1 MSFASVIGSQSIGN
15 PEFAAGTSSMYKS
28 KALVLF
34 AFAFSAFAG
43 DAHAGTEVR
52 VLATHPAG
60 DLVTLAKNQTFYV
73 HIGYT
78 TDEPVKIWARP
89 FFRGREVTAGSNPS
103 RSHTGSGG
111 TLGWFFFMEPGEKV
125 DEIRITAGDG
135 TDAGTRL
142 VATHPVRITGSDR
155 PSASTSQPDWLVSLR
170 QQEERLQREEFE
182 KRASTPPSAGETL
195 FFGGF
200 MLAVAA
206 LGFGGVAAPLWAIR
220 RWRGGWRVAAAVPA
234 VMTGFVVL
242 RIIFDT
248 AGDPTSHNL
257 WPFEILQ
264 VGVLSLVVIGVLLAV
279 RKFSGAET

>member
-1 MSFASVIGSQSIGN
+1 V
-15 PEFAAGTSSMYKS
+15 YKS
-28 KALVLF
+28 IAPVLF
-34 AFAFSAFAG
+34 ALAVSAFAG
-43 DAHAGTEVR
+43 GARAETEVR
-52 VLATHPAG
+52 VLAIHPAG
-60 DLVTLAKNQTFYV
+60 DPVTLGKNQTFYV

-78 TDEPVKIWARP
+78 IDEPVMIWARP
-89 FFRGREVTAGSNPS
+89 YFRGREVAAGSNPS
-103 RSHTGSGG
+103 RSHSGSGE
-111 TLGWFFFMEPGEKV
+111 TLGWFFFMQPGEQV
-125 DEIRITAGDG
+125 DEIRITTGDG

-142 VATHPVRITGSDR
+142 ITTHPIRITGSDR
-155 PSASTSQPDWLVSLR
+155 PAASTSEPGWLVSLR

-182 KRASTPPSAGETL
+182 KRASTPPSAGETV

-200 MLAVAA
+200 MLAVVA
-206 LGFGGVAAPLWAIR
+206 LGIGGVAAPLWAIR

-264 VGVLSLVVIGVLLAV
+264 VGMLSLVVIAVLLAA
-279 RKFSGAET
+279 RKFSSTET

>member
-1 MSFASVIGSQSIGN
+1 V
-15 PEFAAGTSSMYKS
+15 YKS
-28 KALVLF
+28 KTLILF
-34 AFAFSAFAG
+34 AFALFAFAG
-43 DAHAGTEVR
+43 GAGAETEVR

-60 DLVTLAKNQTFYV
+60 DPVTLGKSQTFYV

-89 FFRGREVTAGSNPS
+89 FFQGREVAAGSNPS
-103 RSHTGSGG
+103 RSHTGSGE
-111 TLGWFFFMEPGEKV
+111 TLGWFFFMEPGEQV
-125 DEIRITAGDG
+125 DEVRITAGDG

-142 VATHPVRITGSDR
+142 IATHPVRIAGSDR
-155 PSASTSQPDWLVSLR
+155 PAPSASEPDWLVTLR

-182 KRASTPPSAGETL
+182 KWASTPLTAGETA

-200 MLAVAA
+200 MLAVPA
-206 LGFGGVAAPLWAIR
+206 LGIGGVAAPLWAIR

-242 RIIFDT
+242 RIIVD
-248 AGDPTSHNL
+248 AADDPTSHNL

-264 VGVLSLVVIGVLLAV
+264 VGVLSLVVIAVLLAA
-279 RKFSGAET
+279 RKFSGAVM